1 MGHPIVPSSESRRSK
16 INWRSLPRS
25 VLKLFTGSV
34 LEPAWAWGF
43 SLLQQRWV
51 ALELLLMPSGHVAGL
66 QSSHQMFCS
75 TCADVK
81 FLFDHSSWASS
92 CSPSHFG
99 GWEPV
104 VLIALSDELQ
114 KVESL
119 QCCCS
124 PRQGPGRALWLW
136 NVGWSAARSSCP
148 SLPLV
153 FAASYLEEQEV
164 PKWLGSCFAGRERW
178 DPVTLVMVKISLF
191 WNMLPRS
198 PCALRRWPSSISCS
212 ARKHRKVRFIYFFS

>member
-1 MGHPIVPSSESRRSK
+1 MGHPIVPSGESRRSK
-16 INWRSLPRS
+16 INWRALPRS

-51 ALELLLMPSGHVAGL
+51 ALELLLVPSGRVAGL

-75 TCADVK
+75 ACPDVK
-81 FLFDHSSWASS
+81 FLFDRSSRASS
-92 CSPSHFG
+92 CSLSHFG

-104 VLIALSDELQ
+104 VLMALSDELQ

-124 PRQGPGRALWLW
+124 PQQGPGQALWPGEALPTW
-136 NVGWSAARSSCP
+136 RSKSC
-148 SLPLV
+148 
-153 FAASYLEEQEV
+153 
-164 PKWLGSCFAGRERW
+164 
-178 DPVTLVMVKISLF
+178 
-191 WNMLPRS
+191 RS
-198 PCALRRWPSSISCS
+198 G
-212 ARKHRKVRFIYFFS
+212 